1 LRPLVRSTGQ
11 PGNRAAA
18 QKQETALAQV
28 TVKINGYSYTVG
40 CEDGQEDHLVAM
52 SQQVESRIDSIKSLG
67 GQSGESRL
75 LVLASLLMADELHDL
90 RAELD
95 ALRASPARAAQPK
108 DAETGKRISK
118 LAARAEQIAEQL
130 DRP

>member
-1 LRPLVRSTGQ
+1 M
-11 PGNRAAA
+11 
-18 QKQETALAQV
+18 AQV

-40 CEDGQEDHLVAM
+40 CEDGQEEHLLAM

-75 LVLASLLMADELHDL
+75 LVLAALLMADELHDV
-90 RAELD
+90 RAELESIRSGQP
-95 ALRASPARAAQPK
+95 RAGMAQAAPQSGPPQPPR
-108 DAETGKRISK
+108 DPEAAKRINN

-130 DRP
+130 DQP